1 MTESTTAPERSARP
15 RRLPMFA
22 WGIGLVGH
30 LVMLVWFA
38 ASGLVAPL
46 WAVGGLLLVWAVLL
60 VVGLRLRRR
69 RPALMLLMWAVLLV
83 VGLRLR
89 RRRPALMLLMPVVDV
104 AIWVAVINAGER
116 FLGWTA

>member
-1 MTESTTAPERSARP
+1 
-15 RRLPMFA
+15 MFA

-69 RPALMLLMWAVLLV
+69 RPALMLLM
-83 VGLRLR
+83 
-89 RRRPALMLLMPVVDV
+89 PVVDV

>member
-46 WAVGGLLLVWAVLL
+46 WAVGGLLVVWAVLL

-69 RPALMLLMWAVLLV
+69 RPALMLLI
-83 VGLRLR
+83 
-89 RRRPALMLLMPVVDV
+89 PVVDV

>member
-46 WAVGGLLLVWAVLL
+46 WAVAGLLVVWAVLL

-69 RPALMLLMWAVLLV
+69 RPALMLLMPIL
-83 VGLRLR
+83 
-89 RRRPALMLLMPVVDV
+89 DV

>member
-69 RPALMLLMWAVLLV
+69 RPALMLLM
-83 VGLRLR
+83 
-89 RRRPALMLLMPVVDV
+89 PVVDV

>member
-22 WGIGLVGH
+22 WSIGLVGH

-69 RPALMLLMWAVLLV
+69 RPALMLLM
-83 VGLRLR
+83 
-89 RRRPALMLLMPVVDV
+89 PVVDV

>member
-60 VVGLRLRRR
+60 VVGLH
-69 RPALMLLMWAVLLV
+69 
-83 VGLRLR
+83 LR